1 MKSEILLR
9 IILACAIFVMF
20 ITISPVAGDRGVM
33 VPSIYIP
40 VFEPEQKA
48 IIAWNGSME
57 TLIISTN
64 VNAAENSTAI
74 EILPLPSNP
83 CKIKAGD
90 LESFDQIQDMIGKH
104 APTQSRSGKIVSASS
119 GINITFQEKI
129 GAHSITVV
137 EVNDAEEFMG
147 WMQNFLMGNGIMYN
161 STLSTRLEAL
171 VVNYID
177 RGINFFV
184 FDLIELNTSERSVE
198 PIVYQ
203 FETDFLYYPLE
214 ISSIASGDTEISLF
228 TLTNENTGKL
238 WVSAAGFNI
247 VNYTWEWYPHIPP
260 VPVEFGIDEMEIE
273 RIGAEFAELFDD
285 ADDSG
290 DGFCGWSTYG
300 KCSSD
305 VDCVRGGCSG
315 QVCQSVYEERVIS
328 ICVWR
333 DCYNSREYDLYCGCV
348 DGMCQW
354 KKEPRVWLT
363 AWRYEGSIE
372 SFESDFMIA
381 ASEVMSSTPFLI
393 SGWVNHSSGDPIN
406 NPDVVIININIS
418 EEFVVETTAGSNY
431 YRVMTSS
438 DNVSAGDVII
448 FSVDGGTTTTHTV
461 TSDEIDASGFGWNI
475 TVPIQIPG
483 DVNDDGYLTTADA
496 AIVLLMTVRGEY
508 SEVAD
513 VSGDH
518 RVTSLDAL
526 MILQL
531 KHFENHFTTK
541 TIYADGAFTDDP
553 ANTDGTRFKKV

>member
-1 MKSEILLR
+1 MKSKIFLL
-9 IILACAIFVMF
+9 IVLACAIFVMF

-33 VPSIYIP
+33 VPSIDIR

-74 EILPLPSNP
+74 EILPLPSDP

-90 LESFDQIQDMIGKH
+90 LESFDQIQNMIEKH
-104 APTQSRSGKIVSASS
+104 APPPQSERNVSASS

-177 RGINFFV
+177 RDINFFV

-198 PIVYQ
+198 PIIYQ

-228 TLTNENTGKL
+228 TLTKENTGKL

-247 VNYTWEWYPHIPP
+247 VNYTWKLYPQVPP
-260 VPVEFGIDEMEIE
+260 VPVEFEIDEMEIG

-285 ADDSG
+285 ADDGVS
-290 DGFCGWSTYG
+290 GFCGWSTYG

-305 VDCVRGGCSG
+305 VDCRSGGCSD
-315 QVCQSVYEERVIS
+315 QVCQSVHEEPVITT
-328 ICVWR
+328 CEWK
-333 DCYNSREYDLYCGCV
+333 DCYNSGEYGLYCGCV

-354 KKEPRVWLT
+354 KKEQRVWLT

-381 ASEVMSSTPFLI
+381 ASEVLSPTQFLI
-393 SGWVNHSSGDPIN
+393 SGWVNYSSGDPIN
-406 NPDVVIININIS
+406 NPDVVIININTS
-418 EEFVVETTAGSNY
+418 EEFVVKTTAGSNY

-438 DNVSAGDVII
+438 DNVSAEDVLI
-448 FSVDGGTTTTHTV
+448 FSVDGGTTTTHAV
-461 TSDEIDASGFGWNI
+461 TSDEIGAGGFGWNI

-483 DVNDDGYLTTADA
+483 DVDGDGYLTTADA
-496 AIVLLMTVRGEY
+496 AIVLRMTVRGEC

-531 KHFENHFTTK
+531 EHFENHVIIK
-541 TIYADGAFTDDP
+541 TGSL
-553 ANTDGTRFKKV
+553 VS